1 MVNICIDTFLTI
13 PNNSK
18 VGKILWPSWIK
29 DLIASIVIVLA
40 SINQVASVGSKIIL
54 EKDWIIVVS
63 RTEKDRLANIN
74 SVLQTIDLTTF
85 AIAPL
90 VAGLI
95 FEFISYWAVAVFIGG
110 LNLVNVV
117 LQIILL
123 K

>member
-1 MVNICIDTFLTI
+1 MNAF
-13 PNNSK
+13 K
-18 VGKILWPSWIK
+18 VGKNIWPLWIP
-29 DLIASIVIVLA
+29 DLIASITIVLA
-40 SINQVASVGSKIIL
+40 AMNQVASIGSKIIL

-95 FEFISYWAVAVFIGG
+95 FEFISYWAVALFIGG

-123 K
+123 Q